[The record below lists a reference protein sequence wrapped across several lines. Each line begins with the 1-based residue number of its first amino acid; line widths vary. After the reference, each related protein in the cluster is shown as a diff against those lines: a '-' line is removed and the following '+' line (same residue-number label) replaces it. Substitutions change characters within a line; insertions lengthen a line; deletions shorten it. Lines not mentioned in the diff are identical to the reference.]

1 MAKQRFYLLPGFFGF
16 ANLGEFVY
24 FGHVRNM
31 LVDELHRRR
40 IDAEVHVVLTHPSA
54 SIRARARDLLA
65 TLTSTA
71 QDDDGPIHLIGH
83 STGGLDA
90 RLFVT
95 PGVDLGDVHNL
106 PLPENFVGR
115 VKSIVCVATPNRGTG
130 LSSFFG
136 GLMGAKLLELLSLFT
151 VYVLR
156 YGRIPLTYAFRLASV
171 FVRMDKKLGWKNT
184 VVDQLFADLLA
195 DFSPERRTAVAAFFQ
210 QVTTDQSLVAQL
222 APEAMDL
229 FNAGVGDRPGI
240 RYGSVIT
247 QARPPTF
254 RTRLSSGFDPYAQVT
269 HSLYA
274 FIHKRAPIRPV
285 NLSDAHRAGLRAGYG
300 LLPRDNASDGIVPTN
315 SQPWGDVIAAVWA
328 DHLDVIGHFD
338 GPAFTP
344 PHIDWILS
352 STGFR
357 RDQFEEVWR
366 KITDYCLESV

>member
-1 MAKQRFYLLPGFFGF
+1 MGKQRFYLLPGFFGF

-31 LVDELHRRR
+31 LVDELHRRG
-40 IDAEVHVVLTHPSA
+40 IDAEVHVVLSHPTA

-65 TLTSTA
+65 TLTRTA
-71 QDDDGPIHLIGH
+71 LHDDGPIHLIGH

-95 PGVDLGDVHNL
+95 PGADLGDVQNL
-106 PLPENFVGR
+106 PAPETFVGR

-130 LSSFFG
+130 LSPFFT

-156 YGRIPLTYAFRLASV
+156 FGRIPLKYAFRLASV
-171 FVRMDKKLGWKNT
+171 FIRMDRRLGWKDT

-195 DFSPERRTAVAAFFQ
+195 DFSPERRTAVSAFFK
-210 QVTTDQSLVAQL
+210 QVTLDQSLVAQL
-222 APEAMDL
+222 APEGMDL

-247 QARPPTF
+247 QARPPSL
-254 RTRLSSGFDPYAQVT
+254 RTRLASGFDPYAQVT
-269 HSLYA
+269 QSLYA
-274 FIHKRAPIRPV
+274 FLYKRVPIRPP
-285 NLSDAHRAGLRAGYG
+285 NLSEAHRTALRTGYG
-300 LLPRDNASDGIVPTN
+300 LYPRDTACDGIVPTA
-315 SQPWGDVIAAVWA
+315 SQPWGNVIATVWA

-338 GPAFTP
+338 GPGFTP

-352 STGFR
+352 ATGFR
-357 RDQFEEVWR
+357 RDQFIEVWR
-366 KITDYCLESV
+366 KITDYCLA